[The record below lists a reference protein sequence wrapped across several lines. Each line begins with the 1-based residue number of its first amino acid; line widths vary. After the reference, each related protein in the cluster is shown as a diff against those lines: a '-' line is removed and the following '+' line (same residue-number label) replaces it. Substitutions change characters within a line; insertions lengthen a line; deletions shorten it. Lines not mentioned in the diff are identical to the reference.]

1 LIEGYENKM
10 MPKQAVKY
18 IGDFDVWIPDLKKI
32 VKPGEI
38 VEGFPIAEAEAR
50 SDFIVIKIKGD

>member
-1 LIEGYENKM
+1 MINNYENKM

-38 VEGFPIAEAEAR
+38 VDGFPIEEAKAR
-50 SDFIVIKIKGD
+50 SDFIIIQIKGD

>member
-1 LIEGYENKM
+1 MKSGYENKM

-18 IGDFDVWIPDLKKI
+18 IGDFDVWIPSLKKI
-32 VKPGEI
+32 IKPGDI
-38 VEGFPIAEAEAR
+38 VEGFPIDEAKAR